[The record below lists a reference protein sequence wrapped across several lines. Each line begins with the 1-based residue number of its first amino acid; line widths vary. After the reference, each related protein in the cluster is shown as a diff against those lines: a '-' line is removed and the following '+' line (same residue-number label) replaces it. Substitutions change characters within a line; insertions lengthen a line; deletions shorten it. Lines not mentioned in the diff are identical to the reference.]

1 MISGIFLV
9 PNSLL
14 SSFYDNCLTIRLLGK
29 TNLGN
34 LVYAEAINLD
44 IMPLSNL
51 EVISIAN
58 EHNLKGFFI
67 KDDKLYYPFSHKCI
81 GRSNAK
87 YTSRKKD
94 LKCLM
99 RQKFVKR

>member
-29 TNLGN
+29 TKLGN
-34 LVYAEAINLD
+34 LVYAEVINLD
-44 IMPLSNL
+44 VVPLSNV
-51 EVISIAN
+51 EVMSIVD

-67 KDDKLYYPFSHKCI
+67 KDDKLYYPFSHRCI

-99 RQKFVKR
+99 RQKFMKR